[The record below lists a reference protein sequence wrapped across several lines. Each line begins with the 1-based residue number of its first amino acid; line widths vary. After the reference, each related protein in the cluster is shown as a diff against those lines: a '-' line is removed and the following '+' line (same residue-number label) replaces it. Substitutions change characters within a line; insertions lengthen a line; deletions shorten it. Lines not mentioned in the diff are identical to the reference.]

1 MSNVNNR
8 LTGENLSNLVAL
20 LKRNRLHSLSHCLPL
35 HSLEK
40 GNKYKLSSI
49 LTLLPRPG
57 ANPMFATFCTT
68 TEFLALS
75 EDFFVGKGTKT
86 LHKQLLVVL

>member
-8 LTGENLSNLVAL
+8 LTGENMSNLVAL
-20 LKRNRLHSLSHCLPL
+20 LKRNRVHSLSHCLPL

-57 ANPMFATFCTT
+57 ANPMLLHSAQQQNSWRYQKI
-68 TEFLALS
+68 FL
-75 EDFFVGKGTKT
+75 
-86 LHKQLLVVL
+86 